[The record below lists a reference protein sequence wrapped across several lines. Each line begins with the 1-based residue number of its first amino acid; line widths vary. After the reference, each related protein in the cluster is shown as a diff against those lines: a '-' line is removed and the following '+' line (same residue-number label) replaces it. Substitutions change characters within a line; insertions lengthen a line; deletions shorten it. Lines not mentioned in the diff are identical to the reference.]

1 MLRVMVEQDFLFL
14 MALAAPL
21 EPLKEQLS
29 LRASREAG
37 AAITDV
43 AASATVA
50 REERKCIVKITLKT
64 SDWVR

>member
-1 MLRVMVEQDFLFL
+1 MVEQDFLFL
-14 MALAAPL
+14 IALAAPL

-29 LRASREAG
+29 VRASREAG

-50 REERKCIVKITLKT
+50 MEERKCIVE
-64 SDWVR
+64 SSVENE